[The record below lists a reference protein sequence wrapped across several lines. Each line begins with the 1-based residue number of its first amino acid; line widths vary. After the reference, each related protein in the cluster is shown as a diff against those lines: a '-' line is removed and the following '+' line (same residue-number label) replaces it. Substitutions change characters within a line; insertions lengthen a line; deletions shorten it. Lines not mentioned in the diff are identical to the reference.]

1 MKRIKSFLVFSLFLG
16 LLLGLVNSTFFATI
30 MTAKAQDGT
39 KMPDV
44 VKLAKDAKL
53 GPVTFS
59 HTNHT
64 TKNYNLEGT
73 GPVACVKCHHTAQ
86 PAAEAAKH
94 PPLKTAWP
102 ADRTT
107 TLTAELFQKD
117 GKAAGAVACSN
128 CHVKQ
133 GETPKLI
140 PANPQIQPEGS
151 ATPVTV
157 NAQAAFHRN
166 CAGCHDAVLK
176 QRPTA
181 SAPSQ
186 SKCAACHKK
195 S

>member
-1 MKRIKSFLVFSLFLG
+1 MKRIKTMIALSLFMGLILG
-16 LLLGLVNSTFFATI
+16 SFGSTFFAT
-30 MTAKAQDGT
+30 MPTAQAQDGT

-44 VKLAKDAKL
+44 VKLAKDSKL

-73 GPVACVKCHHTAQ
+73 GPVACIQCHHTAQ

-107 TLTAELFQKD
+107 TLTADLFQKD
-117 GKAAGAVACSN
+117 PKAAGVAACSN

-140 PANPQIQPEGS
+140 SANPQVQPEGS
-151 ATPVTV
+151 ATPLTIT
-157 NAQAAFHRN
+157 AQLAFHRN

-186 SKCAACHKK
+186 QKCAACHRK
-195 S
+195 